1 MAILKWG
8 AENSRLQIYYSD
20 CYENRQTE
28 FEHWAVGRHFMV
40 VRDLDQVV
48 SGIKRCPRH
57 SATTTNIN
65 FVKIS

>member
-1 MAILKWG
+1 MAILKLG
-8 AENSRLQIYYSD
+8 AENSCLQNYYSD
-20 CYENRQTE
+20 CYEIL
-28 FEHWAVGRHFMV
+28 HADLGLWVVGQHGMV